1 MNTVMSRPK
10 FLSFR
15 IYEKYKKIV
24 VVFILIVLLFV
35 FGATTLP
42 NFLSVEQVFMT
53 IKLASFTALFA
64 LCQMIVIAG
73 GGSGLDLS
81 VGYTATI
88 TAVLT
93 ASIMDG
99 KNEPL
104 LLAVLIAL
112 ALGVMIGLANG
123 VLTSYLKLP
132 PLVVTLAMA
141 DILQGIVNAYVA
153 GKAITG
159 RPSPILVTIAAKFTG
174 KFPNILFVLILVTS
188 ITMIILNKTKW
199 GQILF
204 GVGANE
210 RTAYLSGIN
219 VKKVRCITF
228 TVSGVL
234 SSLMGLLLLG
244 NMGIAFKDM
253 GSNYVLPS
261 IAAVVIGGVSLA
273 GGGGKLSWGYS
284 GSHFP
289 PNADQP
295 AHRLWFRRCRKV
307 VGVWN
312 HSLRHAQRLRQQP
325 PEPIVHR
332 KPFSAKEFNG

>member
-1 MNTVMSRPK
+1 
-10 FLSFR
+10 
-15 IYEKYKKIV
+15 
-24 VVFILIVLLFV
+24 
-35 FGATTLP
+35 
-42 NFLSVEQVFMT
+42 
-53 IKLASFTALFA
+53 
-64 LCQMIVIAG
+64 
-73 GGSGLDLS
+73 
-81 VGYTATI
+81 
-88 TAVLT
+88 
-93 ASIMDG
+93 
-99 KNEPL
+99 
-104 LLAVLIAL
+104 
-112 ALGVMIGLANG
+112 
-123 VLTSYLKLP
+123 
-132 PLVVTLAMA
+132 
-141 DILQGIVNAYVA
+141 VA

-219 VKKVRCITF
+219 VKKVRCIAF

-273 GGGGKLSWGYS
+273 GGEGNYLGVILGAIFLQTLTNLLIAFGLGDAGKWLGFGIILFAMLSAYAS
-284 GSHFP
+284 
-289 PNADQP
+289 N
-295 AHRLWFRRCRKV
+295 RRSR
-307 VGVWN
+307 
-312 HSLRHAQRLRQQP
+312 
-325 PEPIVHR
+325 
-332 KPFSAKEFNG
+332 

>member
-10 FLSFR
+10 LLGYKV
-15 IYEKYKKIV
+15 YEKYKKIFT
-24 VVFILIVLLFV
+24 VFLLIVLLFV
-35 FGATTLP
+35 FGAVTLP
-42 NFLSVEQVFMT
+42 NFLSMEQVFMT
-53 IKLASFTALFA
+53 VKLASFTALFA
-64 LCQMIVIAG
+64 LCQMIVIAA

-93 ASIMDG
+93 ASIMNG
-99 KNEPL
+99 GNERL
-104 LLAVLIAL
+104 WLAVLIAL
-112 ALGVMIGLANG
+112 ALGVLVGLANG
-123 VLTSYLKLP
+123 VLTAYLKLP

-159 RPSPILVTIAAKFTG
+159 RPSPFLVTLAAKFTG
-174 KFPNILFVLILVTS
+174 KFPNILFVLILVTF
-188 ITMIILNKTKW
+188 IVAMILNKTKW

-219 VKKVRCITF
+219 VKKVRCIAF
-228 TVSGVL
+228 TISGVL
-234 SSLMGLLLLG
+234 ASLMGLLLLG

-273 GGGGKLSWGYS
+273 GGEGNYFGVILGAIFLQTLTNLLIAFGLGDAGKWLGFGIILFAMLSAYAS
-284 GSHFP
+284 
-289 PNADQP
+289 N
-295 AHRLWFRRCRKV
+295 RRR
-307 VGVWN
+307 
-312 HSLRHAQRLRQQP
+312 R
-325 PEPIVHR
+325 
-332 KPFSAKEFNG
+332 

>member
-1 MNTVMSRPK
+1 MNTVMSKPK
-10 FLSFR
+10 FLGFR

-219 VKKVRCITF
+219 VKKVRCIAF

-273 GGGGKLSWGYS
+273 GGEGNYLGVILGAIFLQTLTNLLIAFGLGDAGKWLGFGIILFAMLSAYAS
-284 GSHFP
+284 
-289 PNADQP
+289 N
-295 AHRLWFRRCRKV
+295 RRSR
-307 VGVWN
+307 
-312 HSLRHAQRLRQQP
+312 
-325 PEPIVHR
+325 
-332 KPFSAKEFNG
+332 

>member
-10 FLSFR
+10 LLGYK
-15 IYEKYKKIV
+15 IYEKYKKILT
-24 VVFILIVLLFV
+24 VFLLIVLLFI
-35 FGATTLP
+35 FGAVTLP
-42 NFLSVEQVFMT
+42 NFLSMEQVFMT

-64 LCQMIVIAG
+64 LCQMIVIAA

-81 VGYTATI
+81 VGYMATF

-99 KNEPL
+99 GNERL
-104 LLAVLIAL
+104 WLAVLIAL
-112 ALGVMIGLANG
+112 ALGVLVGLANG
-123 VLTSYLKLP
+123 VLTAYLKLP

-159 RPSPILVTIAAKFTG
+159 RPSPFLVTIAAKFTG
-174 KFPNILFVLILVTS
+174 KFPNILFVLIPVTF
-188 ITMIILNKTKW
+188 IVAIALNKTKW

-219 VKKVRCITF
+219 VKKVRCIAF
-228 TVSGVL
+228 TISGVL
-234 SSLMGLLLLG
+234 ASLMGLLLLG

-273 GGGGKLSWGYS
+273 GGEGNYFGVILGAIFLQTLTNLLIAFGLGDAGKWLGFGIILFAMLSAYAS
-284 GSHFP
+284 
-289 PNADQP
+289 N
-295 AHRLWFRRCRKV
+295 RRSR
-307 VGVWN
+307 
-312 HSLRHAQRLRQQP
+312 
-325 PEPIVHR
+325 
-332 KPFSAKEFNG
+332 

>member
-10 FLSFR
+10 LLGYKV
-15 IYEKYKKIV
+15 YEKYKKILT
-24 VVFILIVLLFV
+24 VFLLIVLLFV
-35 FGATTLP
+35 FGAVALP

-64 LCQMIVIAG
+64 LCQMIVIAA

-81 VGYTATI
+81 VGYMATI

-99 KNEPL
+99 GNERL
-104 LLAVLIAL
+104 WLAVLIAL
-112 ALGVMIGLANG
+112 ALGVLVGLANG
-123 VLTSYLKLP
+123 VLTAYLKLP

-159 RPSPILVTIAAKFTG
+159 RPSPFLVTIAAKFTG
-174 KFPNILFVLILVTS
+174 KFPNILFVLILVTF
-188 ITMIILNKTKW
+188 IVAIILNKTKW

-219 VKKVRCITF
+219 VKKVRCIAF
-228 TVSGVL
+228 TISGVL
-234 SSLMGLLLLG
+234 ASLMGLLLLG

-273 GGGGKLSWGYS
+273 GGEGNYFGVILGAIFLQTLTNLLIAFGLGDAGKWLGFGIILFAMLSAYAS
-284 GSHFP
+284 
-289 PNADQP
+289 N
-295 AHRLWFRRCRKV
+295 RRSR
-307 VGVWN
+307 
-312 HSLRHAQRLRQQP
+312 
-325 PEPIVHR
+325 
-332 KPFSAKEFNG
+332 